1 MMNSLNVLTTAASDY
16 FRELRSAVSD
26 GWDRFWFRPC
36 DPATISLIRIL
47 AGAMILY
54 THLVWTLDI
63 SGFLGT
69 AGRVAPEFVRRFHD
83 PMQSGYHFAWS
94 FWSYAGSG
102 LSLWGLHLLC
112 LIVVAMFTVGWFT
125 RVTSVLTW
133 LITVSYAH
141 RLPGTL
147 FGLDQINIMLA
158 MYLVISPCGAR
169 YSVDRLFARRNGV
182 GSVPPMVSANVALR
196 LIQLHLCVI
205 YLFAGFGKLLG
216 ASWWDG
222 TAIWLSL
229 ANLEYQS
236 IDMTWLCKF
245 PRLVNLMTH
254 VALLWEVSYIALIWP
269 RMTRP
274 IVLLLAI
281 PIHLGIAMCLGM
293 VTFGVVMLIANLAFV
308 SPVLIRSIFG
318 GDDFKLVSPVRREE

>member
-1 MMNSLNVLTTAASDY
+1 MSTAKAMASAAGNY
-16 FRELRSAVSD
+16 FRELRSAIFN

-47 AGAMILY
+47 AGAMIFY
-54 THLVWTLDI
+54 THLVWTLDLD
-63 SGFLGT
+63 GFLGSE
-69 AGRVAPEFVRRFHD
+69 GRVAPEFVRLFHD
-83 PMQSGYHFAWS
+83 PMQTGRHFAWS
-94 FWSYAGSG
+94 FWDYVGSAPLTWIVHFG
-102 LSLWGLHLLC
+102 C
-112 LIVVAMFTVGWFT
+112 LIVIAMFTVGWFT
-125 RVTSVLTW
+125 RITSVLTW
-133 LITVSYAH
+133 LITISYAH

-147 FGLDQINIMLA
+147 FGLDQINVLLA
-158 MYLVISPCGAR
+158 MYLTISPCGAR
-169 YSVDRLFARRNGV
+169 YSVDRILARRKGA
-182 GSVPPMVSANVALR
+182 GPVPPMVSANVAIR

-216 ASWWDG
+216 SSWWDG

-245 PRLVNLMTH
+245 PSLLNLMTH
-254 VALLWEVSYIALIWP
+254 VSLAWEVTYIALIWP
-269 RMTRP
+269 RLTRP

-293 VTFGVVMLIANLAFV
+293 VTFGTVMLIANLAFV

-318 GDDFKLVSPVRREE
+318 GEDFRRTPPDAE